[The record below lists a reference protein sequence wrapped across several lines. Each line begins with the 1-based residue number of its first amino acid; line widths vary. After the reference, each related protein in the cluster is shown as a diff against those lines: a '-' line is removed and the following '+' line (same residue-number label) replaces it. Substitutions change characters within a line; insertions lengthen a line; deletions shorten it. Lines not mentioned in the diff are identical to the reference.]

1 MFKLLTVE
9 ALSAYCCTMRTHW
22 NRQATIVV
30 VILTLGLTIT
40 GCTDAGKSQDPE
52 SATPTVSVTDPPTT
66 PAARQSAYDDAAK
79 TVTTVM
85 TEYFDTKRSSD
96 EWFAALE
103 PHLSLEAQ
111 YLYEDANIKNIPDGN
126 VTGTPRLVSD
136 DAKGL
141 RYFVDTSI
149 GQFTVILVLEGDTG
163 GTYVVDEIQSPG
175 SGKYD

>member
-1 MFKLLTVE
+1 
-9 ALSAYCCTMRTHW
+9 MRSHW
-22 NRQATIVV
+22 NKQATTVV

-40 GCTDAGKSQDPE
+40 GCTDAGKSDT
-52 SATPTVSVTDPPTT
+52 SASSTPTVSVTDPPTT
-66 PAARQSAYDDAAK
+66 PDPRQSAYDDAAT

-85 TEYFDTKRSSD
+85 TEYFDTERSSD

-111 YLYEDANIKNIPDGN
+111 HLYKDSNIKNIPDGN
-126 VTGTPRLVSD
+126 VTGVPQMVSD

-141 RYFVDTSI
+141 RYFVDTSL
-149 GQFTVILVLEGDTG
+149 GQFTVILVLEGDSG
-163 GTYVVDEIQSPG
+163 GAYVVDEIKSPG

>member
-1 MFKLLTVE
+1 
-9 ALSAYCCTMRTHW
+9 MRTHW
-22 NRQATIVV
+22 NRQATTVV

-96 EWFAALE
+96 AWFAALE
-103 PHLSLEAQ
+103 PHLSMEAQ

-126 VTGTPRLVSD
+126 VTGTPQLVSD

-149 GQFTVILVLEGDTG
+149 GQFTVILVLEGDSG
-163 GTYVVDEIQSPG
+163 GAYVVDEIQSPG